1 MNNNH
6 QLPLTT
12 IELVL
17 QMVFQLNNTIQ
28 ENTRVINQRF
38 DQVDERLTRMEDM
51 LQTGTLEQQE
61 QQHSPSP
68 SPPPLP
74 IMIDQEVMIPTP
86 FDHTQRIPSG
96 EYHPP
101 RVVLTT
107 DEEHRLTNRATAYRP
122 PALRSITNNVIPKPP
137 SQGKPEII
145 KHFINNPETW
155 ASNAF
160 MRGSLVANFL
170 LRKAVTIREAR
181 EAPSGTSLV
190 TRTTSMD
197 TTSVMSGVIGQAA
210 GSPGP
215 SSSFRSVT
223 SAMST

>member
-74 IMIDQEVMIPTP
+74 IMIDQEVMILTP
-86 FDHTQRIPSG
+86 FDHTQHVPSG
-96 EYHPP
+96 VYHPP
-101 RVVLTT
+101 
-107 DEEHRLTNRATAYRP
+107 
-122 PALRSITNNVIPKPP
+122 
-137 SQGKPEII
+137 
-145 KHFINNPETW
+145 
-155 ASNAF
+155 
-160 MRGSLVANFL
+160 
-170 LRKAVTIREAR
+170 
-181 EAPSGTSLV
+181 
-190 TRTTSMD
+190 
-197 TTSVMSGVIGQAA
+197 
-210 GSPGP
+210 
-215 SSSFRSVT
+215 
-223 SAMST
+223 

>member
-6 QLPLTT
+6 QLPLKT

-86 FDHTQRIPSG
+86 FDHTQRVPSG

-101 RVVLTT
+101 RVTVPTVK
-107 DEEHRLTNRATAYRP
+107 DN
-122 PALRSITNNVIPKPP
+122 
-137 SQGKPEII
+137 
-145 KHFINNPETW
+145 
-155 ASNAF
+155 
-160 MRGSLVANFL
+160 
-170 LRKAVTIREAR
+170 
-181 EAPSGTSLV
+181 
-190 TRTTSMD
+190 
-197 TTSVMSGVIGQAA
+197 
-210 GSPGP
+210 
-215 SSSFRSVT
+215 
-223 SAMST
+223 